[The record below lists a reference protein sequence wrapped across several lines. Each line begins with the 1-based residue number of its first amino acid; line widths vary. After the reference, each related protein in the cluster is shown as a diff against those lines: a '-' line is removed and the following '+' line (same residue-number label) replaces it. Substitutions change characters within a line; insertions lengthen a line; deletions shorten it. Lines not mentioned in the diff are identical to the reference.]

1 MKAEF
6 DLVKQKH
13 RSTQNILER
22 ERDKAVDQHEKVLGE
37 LGQAQARALAVK
49 AEFDLVKQKY
59 RSTQNILERERAK
72 LQRLRDGI
80 ELVNVSLARLKSGWG
95 YRLEA
100 RIRTIATSS
109 SKIFR
114 VGGGRR
120 ANRNDQL
127 RTIRESGLFD
137 ESNYLEMNRDVAAA
151 NIDPAKHFLDI
162 GWREGRS
169 PSAAFSTTR
178 YLKRHA
184 DVAALAINPLLHYLE
199 HGRFEGREYFGTGLA
214 KVERAKSGLL
224 GPPKPPAAPVFEG
237 VWERSKNVAWQR
249 ACHLFTNEHAIA
261 VDDLGLG
268 TASAT
273 VSRVTVEAALADLAI
288 LSGES
293 GEVAVEAIA
302 AGKVPELIDGY
313 FTTTR
318 RLVMRWAVTEGT
330 VVRAVQIQPASGQLT
345 IVGEGIAS
353 SPLDVVEFDLLAPML
368 PLMLV
373 ATSPDGEIEGLACL
387 AFPSL
392 LRGGPHYVETVSDDA
407 DKRVS
412 PMDFSVALERS
423 LRGLRSGKSKPL
435 VKKIKVDLGGADA
448 STPLFQ
454 RDLRDML
461 SRVIGIALLP
471 ECQKQPIRV

>member
-1 MKAEF
+1 MV
-6 DLVKQKH
+6 DLKGVSISAPGSR
-13 RSTQNILER
+13 RSN
-22 ERDKAVDQHEKVLGE
+22 
-37 LGQAQARALAVK
+37 
-49 AEFDLVKQKY
+49 
-59 RSTQNILERERAK
+59 
-72 LQRLRDGI
+72 
-80 ELVNVSLARLKSGWG
+80 
-95 YRLEA
+95 
-100 RIRTIATSS
+100 
-109 SKIFR
+109 
-114 VGGGRR
+114 
-120 ANRNDQL
+120 
-127 RTIRESGLFD
+127 
-137 ESNYLEMNRDVAAA
+137 
-151 NIDPAKHFLDI
+151 
-162 GWREGRS
+162 GRS
-169 PSAAFSTTR
+169 QA
-178 YLKRHA
+178 
-184 DVAALAINPLLHYLE
+184 V
-199 HGRFEGREYFGTGLA
+199 
-214 KVERAKSGLL
+214 L

-249 ACHLFTNEHAIA
+249 ACHLLANEHAIV

-273 VSRVTVEAALADLAI
+273 VSRVTVELALADLAV

-293 GEVAVEAIA
+293 GEVAVEALA

-318 RLVMRWAVTEGT
+318 RLVMRWAVTEAT

-353 SPLDVVEFDLLAPML
+353 SPLDLVEFDLLAPML

-373 ATSPDGEIEGLACL
+373 ATSPGGEIEGLACL

-412 PMDFSVALERS
+412 PMDFSVVLERS

-435 VKKIKVDLGGADA
+435 LKEIKVDLGGADA

-471 ECQKQPIRV
+471 ELSEAANPRLNVIAAAVALKPRHARSTGATLTLSADMIPSLTLLVAATDGSSASRDLAMPLAIVEPDPSQPAICFVPPPIKNATPPLRSPAYGLPFPRLRGRFTASPLAAIRTLVRPLDDAELLVPDMALVPNPGAASVDDRLADCAEGMEGRTSSAGTHRVEASTWRGEPITLLHW